1 MGELVSIVTKNHLS
15 TNRDYL
21 GRVNDPEFPKW
32 KAAELAKKYDF
43 DYWDGD
49 RRINYGGYRYKPGY
63 WNPVAK
69 DLITRYKLTSKS
81 KVLDIGCG
89 KGFLLF
95 EISELL
101 PGIEIYGV
109 DISSYAIENA
119 HPAVKNFVTVGTA
132 TELNYSNHY
141 FDLAFSINTLHN
153 LYNYELE
160 KALLEMQRVAKRK
173 FLCVESYRTELEKSN
188 LIFWQVTCEAFNT
201 PREWN
206 WWFEKTNFEGDY
218 EFIYFQ

>member
-95 EISELL
+95 EILELL
-101 PGIEIYGV
+101 PGIEIYGL

-119 HPAVKNFVTVGTA
+119 HPEVKNFVAVGTA
-132 TELNYSNHY
+132 TELNYSNDY

-160 KALLEMQRVAKRK
+160 KALLEMQRVAKKK
-173 FLCVESYRTELEKSN
+173 FLCVESYRTEHEKSN
-188 LIFWQVTCEAFNT
+188 LIYWQVTCEAFNT

>member
-101 PGIEIYGV
+101 PGIEIYGL

-119 HPAVKNFVTVGTA
+119 HPGVKNFVAVGTA
-132 TELNYSNHY
+132 TELNYSNDY

-160 KALLEMQRVAKRK
+160 KALLEMQRVAKKK
-173 FLCVESYRTELEKSN
+173 FLCVESYRTEHEKSN
-188 LIFWQVTCEAFNT
+188 LIYWQVTCEAFNT

>member
-101 PGIEIYGV
+101 PGIEIYGL

-119 HPAVKNFVTVGTA
+119 HPEVKNFVAVGTA
-132 TELNYSNHY
+132 TELNYSNDY

-160 KALLEMQRVAKRK
+160 KALLEMQRVAKKK

-188 LIFWQVTCEAFNT
+188 LIYWQVTCEAFNT